1 MQKIQNMTQPSTFT
15 NISSCSSDKFKSF
28 SFDRMPYISMLPSKL
43 GFNLKPDL
51 NEKHISSTK
60 KIEHAGKKKI
70 DLTIGTELLTVAN

>member
-1 MQKIQNMTQPSTFT
+1 MQKIQNMTQPPTFT

-28 SFDRMPYISMLPSKL
+28 NFDRMPYIPMLPSEL

-60 KIEHAGKKKI
+60 KNRTGGKKE
-70 DLTIGTELLTVAN
+70 D